1 MDMFIYFQIISNV
14 PSSDFTLVLSGL
26 LSLSDPAS
34 DFTVTGGGGAG
45 NFVCEHIIYN
55 LVE

>member
-1 MDMFIYFQIISNV
+1 MFIYFQIISNV
-14 PSSDFTLVLSGL
+14 PSSDLTLVLSGL